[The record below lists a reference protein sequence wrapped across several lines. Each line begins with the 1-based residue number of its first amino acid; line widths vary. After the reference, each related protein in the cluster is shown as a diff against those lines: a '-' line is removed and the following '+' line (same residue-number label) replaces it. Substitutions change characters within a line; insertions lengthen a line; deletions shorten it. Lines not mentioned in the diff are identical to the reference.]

1 MGEQQD
7 REDGRA
13 YALIMKTLDTSLGYS
28 LVWALD
34 RLGWRIAT
42 QQLDDRKFPAPYQS
56 TAQWPHWMKP
66 ADKEPKVRVIDSGKE
81 DDARSDKSGDRG
93 RPITSSPPDATS
105 YGEARA

>member
-34 RLGWRIAT
+34 LAWVAHCDAAARRPQVSCALPEHGPMAA
-42 QQLDDRKFPAPYQS
+42 LDETR
-56 TAQWPHWMKP
+56 
-66 ADKEPKVRVIDSGKE
+66 
-81 DDARSDKSGDRG
+81 
-93 RPITSSPPDATS
+93 
-105 YGEARA
+105 

>member
-56 TAQWPHWMKP
+56 TAQWPHWMEP

-81 DDARSDKSGDRG
+81 DDARSDKSGD
-93 RPITSSPPDATS
+93 
-105 YGEARA
+105 

>member
-13 YALIMKTLDTSLGYS
+13 YAFIMNTLDTSLGYR

-34 RLGWRIAT
+34 QLGWRIAT

-56 TAQWPHWMKP
+56 TAQWPHWMEP
-66 ADKEPKVRVIDSGKE
+66 ADEETEGALIVARGTM
-81 DDARSDKSGDRG
+81 ARSDKSGD
-93 RPITSSPPDATS
+93 
-105 YGEARA
+105 